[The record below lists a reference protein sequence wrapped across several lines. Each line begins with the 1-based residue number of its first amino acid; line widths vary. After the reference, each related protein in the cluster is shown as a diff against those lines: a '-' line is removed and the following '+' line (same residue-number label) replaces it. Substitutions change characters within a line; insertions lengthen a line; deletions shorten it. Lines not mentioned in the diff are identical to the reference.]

1 MKVGEFFKKNDIKI
15 TLLAYLLPI
24 IFSVIVSLAHVV
36 TFWEIANPL
45 SWAIFLSIAVEVG
58 VLSSLAA
65 SRISNWVWL
74 PFSLV
79 TLIQIVG
86 NVFYSYVNTS
96 ITSPLFKSWVEL
108 SDPFFNFIGLGTDG
122 DLVVHRRIVATMLG
136 SFVPLIAI
144 VFFQFFIR
152 SIRKIS
158 SGGTIVSTTLGQP
171 KEPENTAIAVKNDSI
186 GHEIAPEKLPVPLIT
201 AEAAKIEPSAEDVQ
215 AANAAPPDD
224 ETDAPEWYKKI
235 DFAKLKA
242 LPPEVWKQI
251 VEDAEKPNAATEA
264 IQNMTKIDPAKLQEP
279 YMQPVEPMGKLFYFT
294 PEIKSPQPSEDM
306 TVPLIETLPEPVNNE
321 ETPVNDERSIQPD
334 GEIIPEQVAPT
345 TKDELPEVA
354 SDYVQPEVAPE
365 PDPVIEAPAGVTDDK
380 MQEIIK
386 KWADA
391 GLMEGLKRNPT
402 TALIE
407 ETPAQPAIMVVE
419 DEKKK

>member
-45 SWAIFLSIAVEVG
+45 SWAVFLSIAVEVG

-152 SIRKIS
+152 SIRRIS
-158 SGGTIVSTTLGQP
+158 SGGTIMATTLGQP
-171 KEPENTAIAVKNDSI
+171 NEPETTAVAVKNDSI
-186 GHEIAPEKLPVPLIT
+186 GSEIAPEKLPVTLIT
-201 AEAAKIEPSAEDVQ
+201 AEAAKTEPSVEDVQ

-242 LPPEVWKQI
+242 LPPEVWQQI

-264 IQNMTKIDPAKLQEP
+264 IENMTKIDPAKLQEP
-279 YMQPVEPMGKLFYFT
+279 YLMV
-294 PEIKSPQPSEDM
+294 PQDIHLPPPDYSK
-306 TVPLIETLPEPVNNE
+306 PAPNIEVLSEPVNNE
-321 ETPVNDERSIQPD
+321 ETQVNDERPIQPD

-345 TKDELPEVA
+345 SENELPEIT
-354 SDYVQPEVAPE
+354 SDYVQPEVTPE
-365 PDPVIEAPAGVTDDK
+365 PDPIVETPAGVTDDK
-380 MQEIIK
+380 MQEIVK
-386 KWADA
+386 RWTDA
-391 GLMEGLKRNPT
+391 GLMEGMKHNPT
-402 TALIE
+402 TALVE
-407 ETPAQPAIMVVE
+407 DLPTQPAIMVVE